1 MSVYLHDKIN
11 LNKIRFSSKP
21 YKKKIDDKFIHFI
34 DINYYKTPLYI
45 QLPKCSIV
53 KINEEDLKIQI
64 KIDDYL
70 YQSFIKQIEDVV
82 VNTVY
87 KNSELWF
94 GKQYTM
100 NKITNSLITL
110 IQYKNDEY
118 ILEINYD
125 KDTQFY
131 NQYKLQ
137 LSVNDILLP
146 NDAVC
151 IIRLDNLQF
160 INDKFTYNIL
170 LEQSKIF
177 QKLRLNE
184 YSIVESHG
192 SQIESGQEN
201 IHLDDN
207 KDNKNPQKISNR
219 LSSSNSSSSMSI
231 ISDIKSNSDKR
242 DVTTDIL
249 EDEYYLENK

>member
-11 LNKIRFSSKP
+11 INKIRFSSKP

-53 KINEEDLKIQI
+53 KINEEFLKIQV

-70 YQSFIKQIEDVV
+70 YQSFIKQIEDLV

-87 KNSELWF
+87 KNSEVWF
-94 GKQYTM
+94 GKRFTM
-100 NKITNSLITL
+100 NKIISSLITL

-118 ILEINYD
+118 LLEINYD

-137 LSVNDILLP
+137 VGINEIILP

-151 IIRLDNLQF
+151 IIKLDNLQF
-160 INDKFTYNIL
+160 IDNKFTYNIL

-192 SQIESGQEN
+192 SN
-201 IHLDDN
+201 NDN
-207 KDNKNPQKISNR
+207 REGSIIDIIDNNKNPQKISNR
-219 LSSSNSSSSMSI
+219 LTSSSSSMSI
-231 ISDIKSNSDKR
+231 ISDIKSNSDKK
-242 DVTTDIL
+242 DATTDIL